1 MQGNKYELRQKGVI
15 VLNHKGI
22 IFMKISIVAMVL
34 SLAACSGTAEP
45 EPPVS
50 NDPPAPVHEE
60 VTAPK
65 NEQVPDTTRPQNE
78 SFDLM
83 TGDGNQTHTAALH
96 QGEGFSLY
104 VFEKFDFD
112 AAEGRLS
119 LSNHPAY
126 YVDIEPLPAQY
137 DLKQLEA
144 AGTKELERFGEVS
157 DFSGELIEHPLGFAE
172 LYLQA
177 SSGEGISDY
186 IVWRSDT
193 GDAFLFRLHNPK
205 GEEASDFASPV
216 LVSLSTVQRES

>member
-1 MQGNKYELRQKGVI
+1 MQGHRYELRQKGVI
-15 VLNHKGI
+15 VLNPKGM
-22 IFMKISIVAMVL
+22 IFMKISIVVMVL

-45 EPPVS
+45 PVS
-50 NDPPAPVHEE
+50 NDPPASVHEE
-60 VTAPK
+60 VTAPE
-65 NEQVPDTTRPQNE
+65 NGQAPDTTRPQSE

-96 QGEGFSLY
+96 QGDGFSLY

-119 LSNHPAY
+119 LSNHPEY

-157 DFSGELIEHPLGFAE
+157 DFSGELVEHPLGSAE

-205 GEEASDFASPV
+205 GEKASEFAGPV
-216 LVSLSTVQRES
+216 LVSLSTVQSDS

>member
-1 MQGNKYELRQKGVI
+1 MSIPI
-15 VLNHKGI
+15 V
-22 IFMKISIVAMVL
+22 VMVL
-34 SLAACSGTAEP
+34 SLAACSGTA

-60 VTAPK
+60 VTAPEK
-65 NEQVPDTTRPQNE
+65 EQAPDTTRPQREN
-78 SFDLM
+78 FDLM
-83 TGDGNQTHTAALH
+83 TGEGNQAHTATLH

-119 LSNHPAY
+119 LSNHPEY
-126 YVDIEPLPAQY
+126 YVDIEFLPANY

-144 AGTKELERFGEVS
+144 AGTEELEPFGEVS
-157 DFSGELIEHPLGFAE
+157 DFSGELVEHPLGFAE

-186 IVWRSDT
+186 IVWKSQT

-216 LVSLSTVQRES
+216 LVSLSTVQSDS